1 MALPHPYI
9 IHALRRAILVD
20 LQPLGKSHSTYMITS
35 RVHTGPHAL
44 PSPRQKF
51 SRIASE
57 ICDLVRSWPFALTKI
72 ITLRIPLHKHLINS
86 MRKAYILHVSSYHLG
101 VLYLQR
107 RFFTRQTFRQPD
119 SRGLHTLRREA
130 EHLCIAKQISDA
142 LLQKP
147 VDLTTLY

>member
-1 MALPHPYI
+1 
-9 IHALRRAILVD
+9 
-20 LQPLGKSHSTYMITS
+20 MITS

-101 VLYLQR
+101 VSIVLAKA
-107 RFFTRQTFRQPD
+107 F
-119 SRGLHTLRREA
+119 LHS
-130 EHLCIAKQISDA
+130 SD
-142 LLQKP
+142 L
-147 VDLTTLY
+147 